1 MPRRFPTGSTRRG
14 RWLLGAISLVVCAA
28 AWFPAAGAEPTR
40 AVPPVGPVPPAMRST
55 WKLSDFY
62 EKAIDLDGLPIV
74 GSKNVSDA
82 AVAEAAWI
90 VRHMFEH
97 RPDLPRVMGKNQ
109 VRLVVMAWNEFTT
122 DVPEHSRL
130 SPKVYWDRRARGL
143 GGTPRDP
150 TVSCAEENLLGFPG
164 DPYATENILIH
175 EFAHSIHL
183 NGLRTTNPDFNK
195 RLRDAYDSA
204 KQKGLWAKTYA
215 ITNPSEYWA
224 EAVQSWFDTNRHDD
238 ALHNHVDTRDELKAY
253 DPAVAQLCLEV
264 FGDLPWRYRRP
275 RDRTPDQREHL
286 QGFDA
291 SKAPRFRWREAP
303 VPDKPLVLI
312 QTAMGDIEVELA
324 AKQAPRSVENF
335 LRLVHLGA
343 YSDGVFFR
351 TVTATNQPDSPIKIA
366 VVQARA
372 ADLRATDRP
381 PPIPLE
387 RTSST
392 GLKHLDGTISMARDG
407 PDTAQDQF
415 FFCIGDQPELD
426 SGGQRNPDGQ
436 GFAAF
441 GKVTKGTAVLRAIHA
456 SPAEGQTLTPPI
468 AIQRAVRLN

>member
-1 MPRRFPTGSTRRG
+1 MPRRPRFALFRRSLMAATALLSALAPTC
-14 RWLLGAISLVVCAA
+14 LLS
-28 AWFPAAGAEPTR
+28 AEPTR
-40 AVPPVGPVPPAMRST
+40 ALPKVGSVPAAMREQ

-62 EKAIDLDGLPIV
+62 QKAIDLDGLPII
-74 GSKNVSDA
+74 GSKQVSDA
-82 AVAEAAWI
+82 AIAEAAWI
-90 VRHMFEH
+90 VRHLFEH
-97 RPDLPRVMGKNQ
+97 RQDLPRAMGKNQ

-130 SPKVYWDRRARGL
+130 TPKVYWDRRARGL

-150 TVSCAEENLLGFPG
+150 TVSCAEENLLGYPG
-164 DPYATENILIH
+164 DPYSTENILIH

-183 NGLRTTNPDFNK
+183 NGLRTTDPDFDQ
-195 RLRDAYDSA
+195 RLRDAFQNA
-204 KQKGLWAKTYA
+204 KKQGLWAKTYA

-264 FGDLPWRYRRP
+264 FGDLPWRYQKP
-275 RDRTPDQREHL
+275 KDRAPDQREHL
-286 QGFDA
+286 KGFDA
-291 SKAPRFRWREAP
+291 SKAPRFQWREAP
-303 VPDKPLVLI
+303 IPEKPRVLI
-312 QTAMGDIEVELA
+312 QTAVGDVEVELA
-324 AKQAPRSVENF
+324 AKQAPRTVENF
-335 LRLVHLGA
+335 LRLVHLGY
-343 YSDGVFFR
+343 YSDGIFFR
-351 TVTATNQPDSPIKIA
+351 TVTATNQPDNPIKIA

-372 ADLRATDRP
+372 AESHASELP

-387 RTSST
+387 RTSTT

-407 PDTAQDQF
+407 PDTAQDHV

-426 SGGQRNPDGQ
+426 FGGKRNPDGQ

-441 GKVTKGTAVLRAIHA
+441 GKVTQGMDVIRKIHD
-456 SPAEGQTLTPPI
+456 SKAEGQSLAPPI